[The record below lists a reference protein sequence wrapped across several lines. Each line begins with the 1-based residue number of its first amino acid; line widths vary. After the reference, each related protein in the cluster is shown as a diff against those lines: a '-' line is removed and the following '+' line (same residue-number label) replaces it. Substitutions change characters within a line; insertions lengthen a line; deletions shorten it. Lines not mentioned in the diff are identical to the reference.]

1 MGTAQSAPMTT
12 SDDKTAAAPSAA
24 PAMSHA
30 DCTALLQQ
38 HFPALFGPASPIRP
52 LKLHIQADI
61 QQRAPGVFT
70 KAALSHFLRRY
81 TASPGY
87 LQALA
92 RTPQRHDLDGQ
103 PAGEVSE
110 EHRQGARDEL
120 ARRRNEQDAR
130 RAEEDEARRGRARL
144 LRDFETTTLTRPNF
158 CALKGLDDGLLDAL
172 LAQARQEAM
181 HRPPAPAPRRDAPP
195 QFDRR
200 PPRRPQ
206 RGPGGP

>member
-1 MGTAQSAPMTT
+1 MTP
-12 SDDKTAAAPSAA
+12 SEDKTAAMPTAPSA
-24 PAMSHA
+24 PTMTHA
-30 DCTALLQQ
+30 ACTTLLQQ

-70 KAALSHFLRRY
+70 KAALSNFLRRY
-81 TASPGY
+81 TASPAY

-120 ARRRNEQDAR
+120 QRRRTEHETR

-158 CALKGLDDGLLDAL
+158 CALKGLDDGMLDAL
-172 LAQARQEAM
+172 LAQAREEAAQ
-181 HRPPAPAPRRDAPP
+181 RPPAPVDRRNTPPQADRRAPRRPP
-195 QFDRR
+195 
-200 PPRRPQ
+200 
-206 RGPGGP
+206 RGPGGPGGPARP

>member
-1 MGTAQSAPMTT
+1 MTT
-12 SDDKTAAAPSAA
+12 SDDKAPGAPSAA
-24 PAMSHA
+24 AMSHA
-30 DCTALLQQ
+30 ECTTLLQQ

-70 KAALSHFLRRY
+70 KAVLSHFLRRY
-81 TASPGY
+81 TASPAY

-103 PAGEVSE
+103 PAGEVSD

-158 CALKGLDDGLLDAL
+158 CALKGLDEGMLDAL
-172 LAQARQEAM
+172 LAQARQEAAQRPAALDPRDRRDRSP
-181 HRPPAPAPRRDAPP
+181 HADRRPPH
-195 QFDRR
+195 R
-200 PPRRPQ
+200 PPRRP
-206 RGPGGP
+206 GGPAQP

>member
-1 MGTAQSAPMTT
+1 MTT
-12 SDDKTAAAPSAA
+12 SDDKAPGAPSAA
-24 PAMSHA
+24 AMSHA
-30 DCTALLQQ
+30 ECTTLLQQ

-81 TASPGY
+81 TASPAY

-103 PAGEVSE
+103 PAGEVSD

-144 LRDFETTTLTRPNF
+144 LRDFETTTLTRANF
-158 CALKGLDDGLLDAL
+158 CALRGIDAQTLDDVLAL
-172 LAQARQEAM
+172 ARQERAQ
-181 HRPPAPAPRRDAPP
+181 RPPPRPATHES
-195 QFDRR
+195 QRR
-200 PPRRPQ
+200 PPHRAGGGGEGH
-206 RGPGGP
+206 RGR

>member
-1 MGTAQSAPMTT
+1 MTP
-12 SDDKTAAAPSAA
+12 SDDNTAAAPSAA
-24 PAMSHA
+24 PAPMNHA
-30 DCTALLQQ
+30 ACTTLLQQ
-38 HFPALFGPASPIRP
+38 HFPALFGPTSPNRP

-70 KAALSHFLRRY
+70 KAALSNFLRRY
-81 TASPGY
+81 TASPAY

-103 PAGEVSE
+103 PAGEVSD

-120 ARRRNEQDAR
+120 LRRRTEHETR

-158 CALKGLDDGLLDAL
+158 CALKGLDDGLLDVL
-172 LAQARQEAM
+172 LAQARQEATQ
-181 HRPPAPAPRRDAPP
+181 RPPVPLERRNPPPQADRRAPRRPP
-195 QFDRR
+195 
-200 PPRRPQ
+200 
-206 RGPGGP
+206 RGPGGPGGPARP